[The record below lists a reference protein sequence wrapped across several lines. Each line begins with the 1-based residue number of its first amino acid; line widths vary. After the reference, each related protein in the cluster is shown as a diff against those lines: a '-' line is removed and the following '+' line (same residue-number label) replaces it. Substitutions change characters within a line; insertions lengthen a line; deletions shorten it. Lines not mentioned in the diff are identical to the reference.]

1 MSDRCG
7 WSANGVQVQGVQRV
21 QNPDLQSCTPKYPNE
36 FNGLHGVQ
44 ECNSVRR
51 LINFAL
57 LKSHSDFNELDGVQE
72 CKISSLKGRCH
83 PQKRGVAPSREPIWW
98 DDG

>member
-21 QNPDLQSCTPKYPNE
+21 QNPDLHSCTPKYPNDV
-36 FNGLHGVQ
+36 NGLRGVQ
-44 ECNSVRR
+44 ECNSFRR
-51 LINFAL
+51 LINLAL
-57 LKSHSDFNELDGVQE
+57 LKSHIYFNELYGVQE
-72 CKISSLKGRCH
+72 CKISSLTGRC
-83 PQKRGVAPSREPIWW
+83 PPLKLGVAPNPEPYWW

>member
-21 QNPDLQSCTPKYPNE
+21 QNPDLHSCTPKYPNE
-36 FNGLHGVQ
+36 INGLHGVQ

-51 LINFAL
+51 LINLAL

-72 CKISSLKGRCH
+72 CKISSLTGRCH
-83 PQKRGVAPSREPIWW
+83 PLKLGVAPNPEPYWW

>member
-1 MSDRCG
+1 MADRSK
-7 WSANGVQVQGVQRV
+7 WSANGVQVHGVQRV

-57 LKSHSDFNELDGVQE
+57 LKFHSYFNKLDGVHE
-72 CKISSLKGRCH
+72 CKISPLTGRCH
-83 PQKRGVAPSREPIWW
+83 PLKLGVAPNPEPFWW

>member
-21 QNPDLQSCTPKYPNE
+21 QNPDLHSCTPKYPSE

-51 LINFAL
+51 LINSAL
-57 LKSHSDFNELDGVQE
+57 LKFHINFNELDGVQE
-72 CKISSLKGRCH
+72 CKISPLTGRCH
-83 PQKRGVAPSREPIWW
+83 PLKLGVAPNPEPIWW